1 MVSYPAGGRV
11 VTFPLET
18 EAAIRRRMYE
28 ICQTHARNTVEITR
42 ELALMIDGVA
52 EGKQKSTREHYQAML
67 KLLDEFDKTKTDLL
81 GEVASVGSLLIN
93 REDFMRLI
101 FAVEEI
107 ADYAEGVG
115 FRLVGILD
123 RKWKVDKK
131 YIARISGLASLVL
144 EEMTKLRETILSLS
158 FNPSKAMEL
167 TRTVEEVERKIDA
180 SYRTLDIE
188 ILDAKMPMQSVL
200 ILRDI
205 IQHLEKMADLAVD
218 VADLVRVLAISG

>member
-1 MVSYPAGGRV
+1 L
-11 VTFPLET
+11 TFPLET

-28 ICQTHARNTVEITR
+28 ICQNHARNVVEITR

-52 EGKQKSTREHYQAML
+52 EGKQKGAKEHYRAML
-67 KLLDEFDKTKTDLL
+67 KLLDESDKSKTNLL
-81 GEVASVGSLLIN
+81 GEVASVGSLLIS

-101 FAVEEI
+101 FGVEEI

-123 RKWKVDKK
+123 RRWKVDKK
-131 YIARISGLASLVL
+131 YITKISALASLVL

-158 FNPSKAMEL
+158 FNPSKALDL

-180 SYRTLDIE
+180 SYRALDIE
-188 ILDAKMPMQSVL
+188 ILDAKMPMQSIL

-205 IQHLEKMADLAVD
+205 IQHLERMADLAVD

>member
-1 MVSYPAGGRV
+1 
-11 VTFPLET
+11 
-18 EAAIRRRMYE
+18 MYE
-28 ICQTHARNTVEITR
+28 ICQNHARNTVEITR
-42 ELALMIDGVA
+42 ELVLMIDGVA
-52 EGKQKSTREHYQAML
+52 EGKQKITREHYQAML
-67 KLLDEFDKTKTDLL
+67 KLLDEFDKTKADLL
-81 GEVASVGSLLIN
+81 GEVASVGSLLIS

-101 FAVEEI
+101 FGVEEI

-131 YIARISGLASLVL
+131 YIARISDLASLVL

-158 FNPSKAMEL
+158 FSPSKAMDL

-180 SYRTLDIE
+180 KYRALDIE
-188 ILDAKMPMQSVL
+188 VLDAKMPMQSVL

>member
-1 MVSYPAGGRV
+1 VM
-11 VTFPLET
+11 TFPFET

-28 ICQTHARNTVEITR
+28 ICQNHARNVVEITR

-52 EGKQKSTREHYQAML
+52 EGKQKGAKEHYRAML
-67 KLLDEFDKTKTDLL
+67 NLLDESNKSKTNLL
-81 GEVASVGSLLIN
+81 GEVASVGSLLIS

-101 FAVEEI
+101 FGVEEI

-123 RKWKVDKK
+123 RRWKVDKK
-131 YIARISGLASLVL
+131 YITEISALASLVL

-158 FNPSKAMEL
+158 FNPSKALDL

-188 ILDAKMPMQSVL
+188 ILDAKLPMQSIL

-205 IQHLEKMADLAVD
+205 IQHLERMADLAVD

>member
-1 MVSYPAGGRV
+1 M
-11 VTFPLET
+11 TFPSET

-28 ICQTHARNTVEITR
+28 ICQNHARNAVEITR

-52 EGKQKSTREHYQAML
+52 EGKQRSTREHYQAML
-67 KLLDEFDKTKTDLL
+67 KLLDELDKSKADLL
-81 GEVASVGSLLIN
+81 EEVASVGSLLIS

-101 FAVEEI
+101 FGFKEI

-115 FRLVGILD
+115 FRLIGILD

-131 YIARISGLASLVL
+131 YMTRVSDLASLVL
-144 EEMTKLRETILSLS
+144 EEIAKLRETILSLS
-158 FNPSKAMEL
+158 FSPSKAMEL
-167 TRTVEEVERKIDA
+167 TRTVEEVERKID
-180 SYRTLDIE
+180 SNYRRFDIE
-188 ILDAKMPMQSVL
+188 ILDAKMPMQSIL

-205 IQHLEKMADLAVD
+205 VQHLERMADLAVD

>member
-1 MVSYPAGGRV
+1 M
-11 VTFPLET
+11 TFPLET

-28 ICQTHARNTVEITR
+28 ICQNHARNAVEITR
-42 ELALMIDGVA
+42 ELTLMIDGVK
-52 EGKQKSTREHYQAML
+52 EGKHKSAREHYQAML
-67 KLLDEFDKTKTDLL
+67 KLLDESGKSKTNLL
-81 GEVASVGSLLIN
+81 GEVASVGSLLIS

-101 FAVEEI
+101 FGVEEI

-123 RKWKVDKK
+123 RKWKFDKK
-131 YIARISGLASLVL
+131 YIARISDLASLVL
-144 EEMTKLRETILSLS
+144 EEITRLRETILSLS
-158 FNPSKAMEL
+158 FSPSKAMEL
-167 TRTVEEVERKIDA
+167 TRTVEEVERKID
-180 SYRTLDIE
+180 SNYRTLDIE

-205 IQHLEKMADLAVD
+205 VEHLERIADLAVD

>member
-1 MVSYPAGGRV
+1 M
-11 VTFPLET
+11 TFPLET

-28 ICQTHARNTVEITR
+28 ICQEHARNTVEITR
-42 ELALMIDGVA
+42 ELVLMIDGVA

-67 KLLDEFDKTKTDLL
+67 KVLDEFDKTKTDLL
-81 GEVASVGSLLIN
+81 EEVASVGYILIS
-93 REDFMRLI
+93 REDFMRLN
-101 FAVEEI
+101 FRVEEI

-158 FNPSKAMEL
+158 FSPSKAMEL

-188 ILDAKMPMQSVL
+188 VLDANMPMQSVL

>member
-1 MVSYPAGGRV
+1 

-28 ICQTHARNTVEITR
+28 ICQNHARNAVEITR
-42 ELALMIDGVA
+42 ELTLMIDGVK
-52 EGKQKSTREHYQAML
+52 EGKHKSAREHYQAML
-67 KLLDEFDKTKTDLL
+67 KLLDESGKSKTNLL
-81 GEVASVGSLLIN
+81 GEVASVGSLLIS

-101 FAVEEI
+101 FGVEEI

-123 RKWKVDKK
+123 RKWKFDKK
-131 YIARISGLASLVL
+131 YIARISDLASLVL
-144 EEMTKLRETILSLS
+144 EEITRLRETILSLS
-158 FNPSKAMEL
+158 FSPSKAMEL
-167 TRTVEEVERKIDA
+167 TRTVEEVERKID
-180 SYRTLDIE
+180 SNYRTLDIE

-205 IQHLEKMADLAVD
+205 VEHLERIADLAVD

>member
-1 MVSYPAGGRV
+1 

-28 ICQTHARNTVEITR
+28 ICQNHARNAVEITR
-42 ELALMIDGVA
+42 ELALMIDGVK
-52 EGKQKSTREHYQAML
+52 EGKHKSVREHYQAML
-67 KLLDEFDKTKTDLL
+67 KLLDESDKLKTNLL
-81 GEVASVGSLLIN
+81 GEVASVGSLLIS

-101 FAVEEI
+101 FGIEEI

-115 FRLVGILD
+115 FRLIGILD

-131 YIARISGLASLVL
+131 YVVRISDLASLVL
-144 EEMTKLRETILSLS
+144 EEIAKLRETILSLS
-158 FNPSKAMEL
+158 FSPSKAMEL
-167 TRTVEEVERKIDA
+167 TKAVEEVERKIDS

-205 IQHLEKMADLAVD
+205 IEHLERMADMAVD
-218 VADLVRVLAISG
+218 VGDLVRVLALSG

>member
-1 MVSYPAGGRV
+1 V

-28 ICQTHARNTVEITR
+28 ICQDHARNAVEITR
-42 ELALMIDGVA
+42 ELAQMIDGVK
-52 EGKQKSTREHYQAML
+52 EGKHKIARIHYEEML
-67 KLLDEFDKTKTDLL
+67 KLLEESGKSKINLL
-81 GEVASVGSLLIN
+81 EEVASVGSLLIS

-101 FAVEEI
+101 FGIEEI

-131 YIARISGLASLVL
+131 YVERISDLASLVL
-144 EEMTKLRETILSLS
+144 EEITRLRETILSLS
-158 FNPSKAMEL
+158 FSPSKAMEL
-167 TRTVEEVERKIDA
+167 TRTVEEVERKIDS

-205 IQHLEKMADLAVD
+205 VEHLERMADLAVD
-218 VADLVRVLAISG
+218 VGDLVRVLAISG

>member
-1 MVSYPAGGRV
+1 M
-11 VTFPLET
+11 TFPLET

-28 ICQTHARNTVEITR
+28 ICQNHARNAVEITR
-42 ELALMIDGVA
+42 ELTLMIDGVK
-52 EGKQKSTREHYQAML
+52 EGKHKSAREHYQAML
-67 KLLDEFDKTKTDLL
+67 KLLDESGKSKTNLL
-81 GEVASVGSLLIN
+81 GEVASVGSLLIS

-101 FAVEEI
+101 FGVEEI

-123 RKWKVDKK
+123 RKWRFDKK
-131 YIARISGLASLVL
+131 YIARISDLASLVL
-144 EEMTKLRETILSLS
+144 EEITRLRETILSLS
-158 FNPSKAMEL
+158 FSPSKAMEL
-167 TRTVEEVERKIDA
+167 TRTVEEVERKID
-180 SYRTLDIE
+180 SNYRTLDIE

-205 IQHLEKMADLAVD
+205 VEHLERIADLAVD

>member
-1 MVSYPAGGRV
+1 M
-11 VTFPLET
+11 TFPLET
-18 EAAIRRRMYE
+18 EAAIRRRMFE
-28 ICQTHARNTVEITR
+28 ICQNHARNVVEITR

-52 EGKQKSTREHYQAML
+52 EGKQKSAREHYQAML
-67 KLLDEFDKTKTDLL
+67 KLLEESDKSKTTLL
-81 GEVASVGSLLIN
+81 GEVASVGSLLIS

-101 FAVEEI
+101 FGIGEI

-131 YIARISGLASLVL
+131 YISRISDLASLVL
-144 EEMTKLRETILSLS
+144 EEISKLRETILSLS
-158 FNPSKAMEL
+158 FSPPKAMEL
-167 TRTVEEVERKIDA
+167 TRTIEEVERKID
-180 SYRTLDIE
+180 SNYRMLDIE
-188 ILDAKMPMQSVL
+188 VLDAKMPIQSVL

-205 IQHLEKMADLAVD
+205 IQHLERMADLAVD

>member
-1 MVSYPAGGRV
+1 

-28 ICQTHARNTVEITR
+28 ICQNHARNTVEITR
-42 ELALMIDGVA
+42 ELVLMIDGVA
-52 EGKQKSTREHYQAML
+52 EGKQKITREHYQAML
-67 KLLDEFDKTKTDLL
+67 KLLDEFDKTKADLL
-81 GEVASVGSLLIN
+81 GEVASVGSLLIS

-101 FAVEEI
+101 FGVEEI

-131 YIARISGLASLVL
+131 YIARISDLASLVL

-158 FNPSKAMEL
+158 FSPSKAMDL

-180 SYRTLDIE
+180 KYRALDIE
-188 ILDAKMPMQSVL
+188 VLDAKMPMQSVL

>member
-1 MVSYPAGGRV
+1 M
-11 VTFPLET
+11 TFPLET

-28 ICQTHARNTVEITR
+28 ICQEHARNTVEITR
-42 ELALMIDGVA
+42 ELVLMIDGVA

-81 GEVASVGSLLIN
+81 EEVASVGYILIS
-93 REDFMRLI
+93 REDFMRLN
-101 FAVEEI
+101 FRVEEI

-158 FNPSKAMEL
+158 FSPSKAMEL

-188 ILDAKMPMQSVL
+188 VLDANMPMQSVL

>member
-1 MVSYPAGGRV
+1 M
-11 VTFPLET
+11 TFPLEN

-28 ICQTHARNTVEITR
+28 ICQNHARNLVEITR
-42 ELALMIDGVA
+42 ELTLMIDGVK
-52 EGKQKSTREHYQAML
+52 EGKHKSAREHYQAML
-67 KLLDEFDKTKTDLL
+67 KLLDESGKSKTNLL
-81 GEVASVGSLLIN
+81 GEVASVGSLLIS

-101 FAVEEI
+101 FGVEEI

-123 RKWKVDKK
+123 RKWKFDKK
-131 YIARISGLASLVL
+131 YIARISDLASLVL
-144 EEMTKLRETILSLS
+144 EEITRLRETILSLS
-158 FNPSKAMEL
+158 FSPSKAMEL
-167 TRTVEEVERKIDA
+167 TRTVEEVERKID
-180 SYRTLDIE
+180 SNYRTLDID

-205 IQHLEKMADLAVD
+205 IQHLERIADLAVD

>member
-1 MVSYPAGGRV
+1 MAGGLAV
-11 VTFPLET
+11 AFPSET

-28 ICQTHARNTVEITR
+28 ICQNHARNAVEITR

-52 EGKQKSTREHYQAML
+52 EGKQKSAREHYQAML
-67 KLLDEFDKTKTDLL
+67 KLLDEFDKSKANLL
-81 GEVASVGSLLIN
+81 GEVASVGSLLIS

-101 FAVEEI
+101 FGVKEI

-115 FRLVGILD
+115 FRLIGILD

-131 YIARISGLASLVL
+131 YMIRVSHLASLVL
-144 EEMTKLRETILSLS
+144 EEITRLRETILSLS
-158 FNPSKAMEL
+158 FSPLKAMEL

-180 SYRTLDIE
+180 NYRRFDIE

-205 IQHLEKMADLAVD
+205 VQHLERMADLAVD
-218 VADLVRVLAISG
+218 VADLVKVLAISG